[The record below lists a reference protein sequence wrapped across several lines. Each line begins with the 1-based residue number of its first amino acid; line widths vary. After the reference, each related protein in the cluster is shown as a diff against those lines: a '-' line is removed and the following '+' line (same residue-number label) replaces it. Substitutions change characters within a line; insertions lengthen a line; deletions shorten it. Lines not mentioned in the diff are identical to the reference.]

1 VNPLP
6 DVPLVSIITPSYNT
20 GGFIEETLRSIE
32 QQDYPRVEHIVLD
45 SGSTDGT
52 LEILA
57 RHPSVRLVAQAP
69 QGLSAKINQGF
80 SLARGEIIGW
90 MNADDLYLPGG
101 ISKAVAALKSNPDAG
116 LVYCNFLWVDEHGT
130 ELDRLRTRQASW
142 RGLLSS
148 LYIPQE
154 STFLRREVLAQV
166 GPVETRYPLVQDWEL
181 WLQISKKFPIQY
193 VDDWWSAGRI
203 REGQR
208 SDLYRFDFW
217 LQARKMT
224 KEHGGTLAPLF
235 CDYWGT
241 KLGRAARM
249 LRKGQFSRLG
259 WKLQRHIASVG
270 RHLANRH
277 MGEY

>member
-20 GGFIEETLRSIE
+20 GAFIEETLRSVE

-52 LEILA
+52 LDILA

-69 QGLSAKINQGF
+69 QGLSAKINHGF
-80 SLARGEIIGW
+80 SLARGEIVGW
-90 MNADDLYLPGG
+90 LNADDLYLPDA
-101 ISKAVAALKSNPDAG
+101 ISKAVAALQRNPDAG
-116 LVYCNFLWVDEHGT
+116 LVYCNFLWVDEQGV
-130 ELDRLRTRQASW
+130 EMDRLRTRQASW
-142 RGLLSS
+142 RELLAR

-154 STFLRREVLAQV
+154 STFVRREALAQV

-181 WLQISKKFPIQY
+181 WVQISKKMPIHY
-193 VDDWWSAGRI
+193 VDDWWSAARV
-203 REGQR
+203 RDGQR
-208 SDLYRFDFW
+208 SDLYKFDFW

-224 KEHGGTLAPLF
+224 REHGGSLIPLF

-249 LRKGQFSRLG
+249 LRKGEYGRLSS
-259 WKLQRHIASVG
+259 KLQKHVASVG

-277 MGEY
+277 LNEY